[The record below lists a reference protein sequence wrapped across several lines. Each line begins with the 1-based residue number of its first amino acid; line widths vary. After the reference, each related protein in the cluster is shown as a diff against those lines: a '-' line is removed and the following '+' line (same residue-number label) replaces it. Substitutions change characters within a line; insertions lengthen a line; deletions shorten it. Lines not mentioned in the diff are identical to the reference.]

1 MKFTTTA
8 LSAMLSASAMAYP
21 GMGGDA
27 GAFHKRM
34 AEVST
39 KERRDLPPSLDSA
52 TSQVAQDIKDCL
64 STSASCEASDTPK
77 VRLPRFLL
85 KRLLTIS

>member
-1 MKFTTTA
+1 MKFTTIA
-8 LSAMLSASAMAYP
+8 LSAMLSASTMAYP

-27 GAFHKRM
+27 GAFHKRI

-39 KERRDLPPSLDSA
+39 KEKRNLPPSLDSA

-64 STSASCEASDTPK
+64 STATSCEASDTQK
-77 VRLPRFLL
+77 VRPLVSIL
-85 KRLLTIS
+85 K